1 MRYPS
6 LDNGYFLFI
15 LGWVSLL
22 PLIFYISQQISS
34 YYYLMLKFDIIDIFI
49 FLFYDICAGSLF
61 ASPYILYLYFTKN
74 YTRGVRVGSNCA
86 RVLRKRDEI

>member
-22 PLIFYISQQISS
+22 PLLFYISQQISS
-34 YYYLMLKFDIIDIFI
+34 YYYLLMQFDIVDIFI
-49 FLFYDICAGSLF
+49 FLFYDICAGGLF
-61 ASPYILYLYFTKN
+61 ALPYILYSYFIKS
-74 YTRGVRVGSNCA
+74 YVGDRGYQNCA
-86 RVLRKRDEI
+86 RVLKKRDEL

>member
-6 LDNGYFLFI
+6 LNNGYFLFF

-34 YYYLMLKFDIIDIFI
+34 YYYLLITFDIIGLFI
-49 FLFYDICAGSLF
+49 FLFYDILAGVFF
-61 ASPYILYLYFTKN
+61 ALPYIFYNYFISN
-74 YTRGVRVGSNCA
+74 YTNGMRVPQNCA
-86 RVLRKRDEI
+86 RILRKRDKI